1 MREYIHSIPRKHY
14 PAIERYFDLMENS
27 HDIDPDTA
35 SGRKNRQKIKSEITN
50 LLQGIPS
57 FFEPPLML
65 IDMLREEGKMDEAD
79 KLLSTSFDRVM
90 SAISNKNGELPD
102 LLVWG
107 LVENRSIMR
116 IIVQQ
121 GIVFWEANWKARA
134 KALFQEILRMDLE
147 DRLGVRFYILAI
159 LEHMSHDDFEFTFI
173 DSNGFYKES
182 LTPWFEKGLAN
193 YPEYFKDWSEKMK
206 EYE

>member
-1 MREYIHSIPRKHY
+1 
-14 PAIERYFDLMENS
+14 
-27 HDIDPDTA
+27 
-35 SGRKNRQKIKSEITN
+35 
-50 LLQGIPS
+50 
-57 FFEPPLML
+57 
-65 IDMLREEGKMDEAD
+65 
-79 KLLSTSFDRVM
+79 
-90 SAISNKNGELPD
+90 
-102 LLVWG
+102 
-107 LVENRSIMR
+107 MR